1 MALINLTQYRGQTI
15 AVMGLGKSG
24 LATARALRKGGARVV
39 AWDDSPE
46 RRDAVAREGIKVA
59 DLAEASWANID
70 SLVLSPGIPHSFPA
84 PHPVAALALDN
95 GCPIISDI
103 QILAHAAPEACYIGI
118 TGTNG
123 KSTTTSLIG
132 HLMTK
137 TGRHAAVGGNLG
149 RPALDLDRMS
159 EGEFYVIEMSSYQLE
174 ITAPVPF
181 DIAVLLNITPDHL
194 DRHGGMD
201 AYIAAKKR
209 VFDGQRKD
217 HTAIVG
223 VDDDICRSIFDML
236 LAQKHQ
242 RVLPISAER
251 RVSGGVYAVD
261 RVLYDDTEG
270 KNAPVIGLDEIQT
283 LPGAHNAQNAC
294 AAYAAARMAGLA
306 PAEIG
311 AATRS
316 FPGLAHRQE
325 LAAEIDGVL
334 YVNDSKATNGE
345 AAAKALSSYANIYWI
360 AGGLPKEDGL
370 VAALPFVDRVRHA
383 FLIGQAADA
392 FAEAL
397 KGKVET
403 TIART
408 LDAAV
413 PAAHEKAQR
422 DRRPGTV
429 VLLSPACASFDQFA
443 NFEERGR
450 EFCRLVSALP
460 GANRNIRNFG
470 DAA

>member
-1 MALINLTQYRGQTI
+1 MAMINLTQYRGQTM

-24 LATARALRKGGARVV
+24 LATARALRKGGARVI
-39 AWDDSPE
+39 AWDDSQA
-46 RRDAVAREGIKVA
+46 RREAVAHEGIRVA
-59 DLAEASWANID
+59 DLTEASWADID
-70 SLVLSPGIPHSFPA
+70 CLVLSPGIPHSFPA

-132 HLMTK
+132 HLLTK

-181 DIAVLLNITPDHL
+181 DIALLLNITPDHL

-201 AYIAAKKR
+201 GYIAAKKR

-217 HTAIVG
+217 HAAIVG
-223 VDDDICRSIFDML
+223 VDDDICRSIFETLRD
-236 LAQKHQ
+236 ARHQ
-242 RVLPISAER
+242 RVLPISGER
-251 RVSGGVYAVD
+251 RASGGVYAVD
-261 RVLYDDTEG
+261 RFIYDDTEG
-270 KNAPVIGLDEIQT
+270 KNAPIVSLDEIRT
-283 LPGAHNAQNAC
+283 LPGTHNAQNAC
-294 AAYAAARMAGLA
+294 AAFAAARVAGLA
-306 PAEIG
+306 PAEICE
-311 AATRS
+311 AMRS

-325 LAAEIDGVL
+325 LAAEIDGIL
-334 YVNDSKATNGE
+334 YVNDSKATNSE

-360 AGGLPKEDGL
+360 AGGQPKEDGL
-370 VAALPFVDRVRHA
+370 AAALPFVSRVRHA

-392 FAEAL
+392 FAETL

-403 TIART
+403 TISRT

-450 EFCRLVSALP
+450 AFCRLVATLP

>member
-1 MALINLTQYRGQTI
+1 MINLTQYRGQTI

-24 LATARALRKGGARVV
+24 LATARALRKGGARVI

-46 RRDAVAREGIKVA
+46 RREAVAREGIKVA
-59 DLAEASWANID
+59 DLTTASWANID
-70 SLVLSPGIPHSFPA
+70 SLVLSPGIPHSFPE
-84 PHPVAALALDN
+84 PHPVAALAQDT

-103 QILAHAAPEACYIGI
+103 QILAHAAPDACYIGI

-132 HLMTK
+132 HLLTK

-181 DIAVLLNITPDHL
+181 DIALLLNITPDHL
-194 DRHGGMD
+194 DRHGSMD
-201 AYIAAKKR
+201 GYVAAKKR

-217 HTAIVG
+217 HAAIVG
-223 VDDDICRSIFDML
+223 VDDDICRSIYETL
-236 LAQKHQ
+236 LARKHQ
-242 RVLPISAER
+242 RVLPISSER
-251 RVSGGVYAVD
+251 RASGGVYAVD

-270 KNAPVIGLDEIQT
+270 KNAPIVGLDEIPT

-294 AAYAAARMAGLA
+294 AAYAAVRMAGMA
-306 PAEIG
+306 PAEI
-311 AATRS
+311 ADAMKS

-370 VAALPFVDRVRHA
+370 TAALPFVSRVRHA

-392 FAEAL
+392 FADAL
-397 KGKVET
+397 KGKVEIT
-403 TIART
+403 LSRT
-408 LDAAV
+408 LDAAI

-422 DRRPGTV
+422 DKRPGTV
-429 VLLSPACASFDQFA
+429 VLLSPACASFDQFT